1 MAYAQED
8 YEFGADLDVTA
19 QLMALADLEA
29 YLSLVTACIDIEGDD
44 LEVYGY
50 VRALVKNDQ
59 YLIGNVVENS
69 ENSNTAAIDG
79 SALSGAEGNIAANVV
94 AGDFN
99 AQSNIASIA
108 AGEQWD
114 SMVEAKIFSVQRAKY
129 NDTENEGMTNSAS
142 VEDDAL
148 SFATGNIAVNVAAGN
163 NNAQSNMLAVAVAP
177 SGVSVATAY
186 VSQKS
191 MYNSTSNYPVKVEEV
206 QEVPVS
212 LDLSASG
219 SAGATAFG
227 GDYSGAWGGIEVGGF
242 SGETEGTVSGEYAGE
257 QWIQGPYCYYHPG
270 IEYGE
275 FEGETEGEVSGYYA
289 GLQGGCEGGT
299 LEGFVDAQPIT
310 LTGSVTGSVPVVV
323 TRNVNTTNYAALGG
337 SALACALGNIGVNI
351 AAGTNNLQANAFSV
365 SYAPSAPAP
374 TVPTVE
380 F

>member
-1 MAYAQED
+1 
-8 YEFGADLDVTA
+8 
-19 QLMALADLEA
+19 
-29 YLSLVTACIDIEGDD
+29 
-44 LEVYGY
+44 
-50 VRALVKNDQ
+50 
-59 YLIGNVVENS
+59 
-69 ENSNTAAIDG
+69 
-79 SALSGAEGNIAANVV
+79 
-94 AGDFN
+94 
-99 AQSNIASIA
+99 
-108 AGEQWD
+108 
-114 SMVEAKIFSVQRAKY
+114 MVEAKIFSVQRAKY

-142 VEDDAL
+142 VGDDAL

-191 MYNSTSNYPVKVEEV
+191 MYNYTSNYPVKVEEV

-212 LDLSASG
+212 LDLSALG
-219 SAGATAFG
+219 SAGATTFG
-227 GDYSGAWGGIEVGGF
+227 GDYSGYWGGIEVGGF

-257 QWIQGPYCYYHPG
+257 QWIQGPYCYYRPG

-275 FEGETEGEVSGYYA
+275 FEGETEGEVSGSYA

-299 LEGFVDAQPIT
+299 LEGSVDAQPIT

-323 TRNVNTTNYAALGG
+323 TTNVNTTNYAALGG
-337 SALACALGNIGVNI
+337 SALAYASGNIGVNI

-365 SYAPSAPAP
+365 SYAPSAPAS